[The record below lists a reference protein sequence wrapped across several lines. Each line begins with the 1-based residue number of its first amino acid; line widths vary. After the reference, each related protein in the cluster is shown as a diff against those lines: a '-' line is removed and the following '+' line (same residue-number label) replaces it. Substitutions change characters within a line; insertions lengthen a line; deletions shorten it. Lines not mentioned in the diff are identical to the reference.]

1 MKCASCNTAND
12 AENVFCINCGNAV
25 AGTLSGSPT
34 VPIVGHPRIEQ
45 FEPAPASNSTETAVV
60 NYGSQQKAASQP
72 IFNTPAALQAPPRI
86 NRSAYWIIG
95 CLCFLLI
102 LVVIVFV
109 ALPKFSDAEV
119 LPTHLGMFVQSD
131 AKDRVDEVKR
141 QDFSNI
147 SEARNSLIK
156 SESLSVLISRPN
168 LILYS
173 DSKDMPINDV
183 RLIQLDS
190 IKDDGNMKTIE
201 FQVMPID
208 SKPEMKRIRVRDG
221 LANGKYAFTYFDGY
235 FNDGKHKFWAFQV
248 RDSNKSNND
257 DSTQSWSVSLKPT
270 PPPQP
275 SVARI
280 SPTTTTPSVAPPAPG
295 NMAVSITDSLI
306 LRSGPGQSYSKMR
319 NLGRGEQVYI
329 LGYSSNTE
337 VFKGRASPFAQV
349 RTMSGQVGWVFSAY
363 LR

>member
-1 MKCASCNTAND
+1 MICASCNTAND

-34 VPIVGHPRIEQ
+34 VPIVEHPRIEQ
-45 FEPAPASNSTETAVV
+45 SVPAHASNSTETAVV
-60 NYGSQQKAASQP
+60 NYVSQQKAASHP
-72 IFNTPAALQAPPRI
+72 IFNTPTSLQGPPRI

-95 CLCFLLI
+95 GLCFLLI
-102 LVVIVFV
+102 LVVVVFV

-156 SESLSVLISRPN
+156 SDSLSVLISRPN

-173 DSKDMPINDV
+173 DSKDIPINDV

-235 FNDGKHKFWAFQV
+235 FNEGKHKFWAFQV

-257 DSTQSWSVSLKPT
+257 DLTQSWSVSLKPT

-275 SVARI
+275 STPRI
-280 SPTTTTPSVAPPAPG
+280 TSSSGPVGPPPPSGSTATV
-295 NMAVSITDSLI
+295 
-306 LRSGPGQSYSKMR
+306 RSGRVVVRDGPCLTCRDIGRVFGGQTVYVVNYSE
-319 NLGRGEQVYI
+319 NYDTWGGRTGNWAY
-329 LGYSSNTE
+329 
-337 VFKGRASPFAQV
+337 V
-349 RTMSGQVGWVFSAY
+349 RTTGGLQGWVFSPL